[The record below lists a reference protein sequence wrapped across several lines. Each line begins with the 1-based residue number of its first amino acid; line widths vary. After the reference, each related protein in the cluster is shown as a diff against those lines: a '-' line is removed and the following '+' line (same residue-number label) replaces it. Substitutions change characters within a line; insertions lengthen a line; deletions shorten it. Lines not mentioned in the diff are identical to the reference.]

1 MLIRLVIQII
11 YISWNRNI
19 KRKII
24 IFNCT
29 KLWFYV
35 QIKYLIK
42 DHGTDQVQKA
52 KTVLSAVSLI
62 FVISIGLFYLSLF
75 HRVVIYWSLS
85 IEQVRTCNLISHI
98 CVHVFMYVCMYVCI
112 SPVQMFLS
120 GSEAGD
126 SNGQQKPNLVLN
138 RSLTSVKLAA
148 DISL

>member
-42 DHGTDQVQKA
+42 DHCTDQVQKA

-75 HRVVIYWSLS
+75 HRVMIYWSLS

-98 CVHVFMYVCMYVCI
+98 CMHVFMYVCMR
-112 SPVQMFLS
+112 
-120 GSEAGD
+120 
-126 SNGQQKPNLVLN
+126 VLAQCKCFWVE
-138 RSLTSVKLAA
+138 VKLAIVMGSRSRTSSWIEA
-148 DISL
+148 WLVWS